1 MNKLL
6 VDVVY
11 ILWVENVKIK
21 DKFCVVIFFLRFFV
35 FCLIENKNKSCFL
48 GLKQLFDRNF
58 EYNYCVYQ
66 ILFMC
71 GVFFQQVLLVMN
83 NFIY

>member
-48 GLKQLFDRNF
+48 GLKQLFDRIF
-58 EYNYCVYQ
+58 EYNYCIYQ
-66 ILFMC
+66 ILFVWIIFLV
-71 GVFFQQVLLVMN
+71 GVVSN
-83 NFIY
+83 E

>member
-21 DKFCVVIFFLRFFV
+21 DKFCVVIFFLRV
-35 FCLIENKNKSCFL
+35 FCFL
-48 GLKQLFDRNF
+48 FN
-58 EYNYCVYQ
+58 
-66 ILFMC
+66 
-71 GVFFQQVLLVMN
+71 
-83 NFIY
+83 